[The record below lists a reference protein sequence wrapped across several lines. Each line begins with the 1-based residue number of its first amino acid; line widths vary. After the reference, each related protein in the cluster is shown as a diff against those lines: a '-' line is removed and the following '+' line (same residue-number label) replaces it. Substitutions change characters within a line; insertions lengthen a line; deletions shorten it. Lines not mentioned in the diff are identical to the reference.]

1 MINVELTREEAISL
15 LLLIDREQEL
25 YSTDHTCP
33 ARVAYLREV
42 WPRLTPLSILP
53 LPLLTDETCIP
64 GRVSGSRRRV
74 LA

>member
-33 ARVAYLREV
+33 ARIAYLREV
-42 WPRLTPLSILP
+42 CAKIDATLDSAPSSV
-53 LPLLTDETCIP
+53 E
-64 GRVSGSRRRV
+64 
-74 LA
+74 A

>member
-33 ARVAYLREV
+33 ARIAYLREV
-42 WPRLTPLSILP
+42 CAKIDATLDTVPSSI
-53 LPLLTDETCIP
+53 D
-64 GRVSGSRRRV
+64 
-74 LA
+74 